1 MSSRFLARLVGV
13 AVDLARWTAV
23 AKAANI
29 KAD

>member
-1 MSSRFLARLVGV
+1 MNSRIPARLMGV

-23 AKAANI
+23 AKAENI